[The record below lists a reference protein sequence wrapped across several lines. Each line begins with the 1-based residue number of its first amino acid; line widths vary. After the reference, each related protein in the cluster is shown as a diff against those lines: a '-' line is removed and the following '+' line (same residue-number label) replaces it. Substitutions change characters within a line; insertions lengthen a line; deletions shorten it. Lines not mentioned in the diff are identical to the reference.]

1 MLRGRGSL
9 RGPLALT
16 PLRRPPVAS
25 LTRGFTRVV
34 VTDAMRRCLTSDDLT
49 VTLIVTSDPASSVE
63 PGESLVG
70 IEGTQLT
77 AFE

>member
-1 MLRGRGSL
+1 
-9 RGPLALT
+9 
-16 PLRRPPVAS
+16 
-25 LTRGFTRVV
+25 VV